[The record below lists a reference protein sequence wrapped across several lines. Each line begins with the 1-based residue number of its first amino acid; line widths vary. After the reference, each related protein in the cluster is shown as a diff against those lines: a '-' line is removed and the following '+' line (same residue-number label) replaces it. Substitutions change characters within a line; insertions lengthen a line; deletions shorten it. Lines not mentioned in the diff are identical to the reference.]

1 MKFCKKQSFMR
12 LVGNP
17 FSWRARMSLSPKG
30 LAKPR
35 PFFYKSQLPF
45 LALVTF
51 HSFVE
56 NPLSWQADS
65 SFSPKTLTKP
75 RPSFNKSQLS
85 FFPLEIFHSPHKLF
99 SVKPDSIR
107 RKYQNR
113 INYEIFLCLC
123 HNRMM
128 HPWWDEFLNFMVLP
142 PNQIDT
148 GITKYAIGVVLVS
161 LLLTFNIF
169 HTLF

>member
-12 LVGNP
+12 LVGNL

-35 PFFYKSQLPF
+35 LLFYKSQLPF
-45 LALVTF
+45 LTLVTF
-51 HSFVE
+51 HSLVE
-56 NPLSWQADS
+56 NPLSWQAYS
-65 SFSPKTLTKP
+65 SFSPKTLIKP

-85 FFPLEIFHSPHKLF
+85 FFPLDIFYSSHKLLL
-99 SVKPDSIR
+99 VKPDSIR
-107 RKYQNR
+107 RKYQNH
-113 INYEIFLCLC
+113 IHYEIFLCLC
-123 HNRMM
+123 RNRIM

-142 PNQIDT
+142 PNHIDT